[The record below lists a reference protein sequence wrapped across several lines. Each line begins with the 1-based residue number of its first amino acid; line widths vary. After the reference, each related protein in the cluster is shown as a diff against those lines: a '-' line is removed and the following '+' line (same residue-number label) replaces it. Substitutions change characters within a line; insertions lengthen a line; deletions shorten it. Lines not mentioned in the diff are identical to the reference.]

1 MIGGEL
7 TGPEA
12 TPMTRPYAPPKS
24 LSPDLLR
31 VKAYWESLLRGSAET
46 PFWDDLDLTTLH
58 DIGGRLFLVGVFSKP
73 ERFRLDLVGED
84 LTAAAGEQIAGLFTD
99 EIRASPPFDFLAS
112 QCSATVEAAAPT
124 YLQGALA
131 DGRTY
136 RRLLLP
142 MWGDGRLSML
152 LGVVDWSR
160 A

>member
-1 MIGGEL
+1 
-7 TGPEA
+7 
-12 TPMTRPYAPPKS
+12 MTRPYAPPKN

-31 VKAYWESLLRGSAET
+31 VKAYWESLLRGSAEM

-58 DIGGRLFLVGVFSKP
+58 DIAGRLLLVGVFSKP

-84 LTAAAGEQIAGLFTD
+84 LTAAAGAPVAGLFTD
-99 EIRASPPFDFLAS
+99 EIDASPPFDLLAS
-112 QCSATVEAAAPT
+112 QCSATVETAAPA
-124 YLQGALA
+124 YLESVLV

>member
-1 MIGGEL
+1 MIGGEP

-12 TPMTRPYAPPKS
+12 ITMTRPFAAPKS

-31 VKAYWESLLRGSAET
+31 VKAYWESLLRGSAEM

-58 DIGGRLFLVGVFSKP
+58 DLNGRLLLVGVFNKP
-73 ERFRLDLVGED
+73 ERFRLDIVGED
-84 LTAAAGEQIAGLFTD
+84 LAAAIGEPVAGLFTD
-99 EIRASPPFDFLAS
+99 EFPASPPFDLLAS
-112 QCSATVEAAAPT
+112 QCSATVETAAPT
-124 YLQGALA
+124 YLESVLA
-131 DGRTY
+131 DGRAF

-142 MWGDGRLSML
+142 LWGDGRLSMV

>member
-1 MIGGEL
+1 
-7 TGPEA
+7 
-12 TPMTRPYAPPKS
+12 MTRPYAPPKH

-31 VKAYWESLLRGSAET
+31 VKAYWESLLRGSAEV

-58 DIGGRLFLVGVFSKP
+58 DIAGRLFLVGVFSKP

-84 LTAAAGEQIAGLFTD
+84 LTAARGDETAGLFID
-99 EIRASPPFDFLAS
+99 EIGAAPPLDLLGS
-112 QCSATVEAAAPT
+112 QSSATVETAAPT
-124 YLQGALA
+124 YLEGALA
-131 DGRTY
+131 DGRVY

-152 LGVVDWSR
+152 LGVVDWGR